1 MSAPANISALLSSVV
16 FASCEIEDSGAASID
31 NTGSSDTS
39 LPGDRVLSL
48 GDCSFAVIAASAIAG
63 KEDMPLLLLL
73 LLLLLLSSDSGAGCV
88 VMGT

>member
-73 LLLLLLSSDSGAGCV
+73 LLLLLSSDSGAGCV